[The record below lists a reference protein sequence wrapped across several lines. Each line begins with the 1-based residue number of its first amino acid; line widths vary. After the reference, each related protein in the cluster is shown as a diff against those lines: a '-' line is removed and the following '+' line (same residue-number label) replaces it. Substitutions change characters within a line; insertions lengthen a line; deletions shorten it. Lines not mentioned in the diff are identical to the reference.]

1 MIKGSIL
8 AIVLSFI
15 VNYIIISL
23 FEIKEL
29 KEQLAMQ
36 VIVLSIL
43 GGLIYII
50 INKQD
55 SDIDE
60 IIEKIIIYALVFI
73 ILFILFRLVLH
84 IYTIGLHNIQSY
96 TIIGFI
102 ILSVI
107 IIYNVYL
114 INRFVNI

>member
-1 MIKGSIL
+1 MIKGLIL
-8 AIVLSFI
+8 TLVLSFI
-15 VNYIIISL
+15 ANYIIITI
-23 FEIKEL
+23 FDIKEL
-29 KEQLAMQ
+29 KEQLGMQ
-36 VIVLSIL
+36 VIALSVF

-50 INKQD
+50 INKLD

-73 ILFILFRLVLH
+73 IIFIIFRLVLH
-84 IYTIGLHNIQSY
+84 IYTIGLYNIQSY

-102 ILSVI
+102 ILSII

-114 INRFVNI
+114 INRTIK